1 MCDRGVNA
9 YVMEPLMDAWLCG
22 TQISPYAHLSKE
34 HFYKLVGDPIT
45 LPQRLARGVGRD
57 LMMAIGYAFNHV
69 NFATE
74 LTEEQK
80 IRLRAGK
87 ATPVRKLARDE
98 SDPRKSI
105 ADDTPA

>member
-1 MCDRGVNA
+1 MLHSLANHERKDVDMCDRGVNA

-22 TQISPYAHLSKE
+22 AQIYGRMEKE
-34 HFYKLVGDPIT
+34 KFYKLLGDPNT
-45 LPQRLARGVGRD
+45 LPDRLARGVGRD
-57 LMMAIGYAFNHV
+57 LMMAIGYALNHV

-87 ATPVRKLARDE
+87 VKPT
-98 SDPRKSI
+98 
-105 ADDTPA
+105 